1 MATLSDQ
8 FPFGDLDDDVVAV
21 AAQRFPGLPAAEVGA
36 GFALAKAIVAVL
48 EGMTGILA
56 EADLTPAR
64 WRLLMALVAQA
75 PPEGATIGELA
86 GHLQV
91 REPTVTGTVDRLE
104 REDLVRRTRSEADR
118 RVVTVSLTPA
128 GAAVVAELLPRI
140 AGRTAGFVTALGGPR
155 EARTLASRLVTA
167 AEHALEGS

>member
-8 FPFGDLDDDVVAV
+8 FPFGDLDDDVVAG

-36 GFALAKAIVAVL
+36 GFALAKGIVAVL
-48 EGMTGILA
+48 ERMTSVLD
-56 EADLTPAR
+56 ERDLTPAR
-64 WRLLMALVAQA
+64 WRLMMALVVQA

-104 REDLVRRTRSEADR
+104 KEGLVDRRRSETDR

-140 AGRTAGFVTALGGPR
+140 AGRTSAFVTALGGPDEVR
-155 EARTLASRLVTA
+155 ALASRLVTA
-167 AEHALEGS
+167 ADQALEGP